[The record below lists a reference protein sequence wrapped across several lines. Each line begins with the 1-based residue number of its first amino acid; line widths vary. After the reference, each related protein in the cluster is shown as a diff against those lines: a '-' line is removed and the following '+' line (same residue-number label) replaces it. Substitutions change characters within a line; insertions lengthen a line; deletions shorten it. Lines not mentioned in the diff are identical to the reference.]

1 MNSLPTIGETTI
13 LGLSTLQFGLSCS
26 LGASAGSSS
35 RACSSFGPAV
45 KQRLGLGFYL
55 KGAREYTRETQREMA
70 IDEGRLDRV

>member
-1 MNSLPTIGETTI
+1 MNSLPTIGEATI
-13 LGLSTLQFGLSCS
+13 LGSSTLQFGLSCS
-26 LGASAGSSS
+26 FGASAG